1 MGLGISG
8 FRERTGYGTPAYA
21 ARGMDIVPGYE
32 IVDCI
37 MDPSGNVDLR
47 IGSSPHGQGLK
58 TSLAQLV
65 SDELGIDVQ
74 KIRVISGDTDATP
87 NGWSTFA
94 RRSIAIAG
102 GASKLAACTV

>member
-32 IVDCI
+32 IVDCT
-37 MDPSGNVDLR
+37 MDPSGNVELR

-65 SDELGIDVQ
+65 SDEFGIEPDL
-74 KIRVISGDTDATP
+74 IRVISGDTDAAP
-87 NGWSTFA
+87 YGSGTFA
-94 RRSIAIAG
+94 IRSIVMAG
-102 GASKLAACTV
+102 GASKLAPVT